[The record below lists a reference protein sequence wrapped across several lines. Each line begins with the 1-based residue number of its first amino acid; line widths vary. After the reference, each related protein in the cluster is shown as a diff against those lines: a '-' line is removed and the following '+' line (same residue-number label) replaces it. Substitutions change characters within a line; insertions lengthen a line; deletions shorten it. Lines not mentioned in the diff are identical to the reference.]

1 VITPKIIRAHPSA
14 RIKKSAGM
22 IMAHVEFTLPAYKN
36 KMERKTNAIPATA
49 SPLTLSKLLIIAFRA

>member
-1 VITPKIIRAHPSA
+1 
-14 RIKKSAGM
+14 M

-36 KMERKTNAIPATA
+36 KIERRTKAIPATA